1 MRRKFDEKIDNLH
14 RQLVGLQAERDKAL
28 AKTKQNFAASHRTD
42 ANAGIKEKQQLL
54 ETRQTY
60 ENKMKGL
67 VMEIHDL
74 KRNYSRTIANM
85 QSTKNQQESLL
96 RTLRANVETLK
107 VEKKRMIKRMKQETE
122 RVKEQMAIQER
133 KISKLQRQQSELP

>member
-1 MRRKFDEKIDNLH
+1 MESVISSSVVEQEKSNPQLTRMLHQIQSDIRVKEELVTHLEKTETKYAFMRRKFDEKIDNLH

-60 ENKMKGL
+60 ENMK
-67 VMEIHDL
+67 
-74 KRNYSRTIANM
+74 S
-85 QSTKNQQESLL
+85 
-96 RTLRANVETLK
+96 
-107 VEKKRMIKRMKQETE
+107 
-122 RVKEQMAIQER
+122 
-133 KISKLQRQQSELP
+133 